1 MNIFLESLMRN
12 RSGKKFNNYAYLN
25 KTYYFAMTKK
35 VLFTFLT
42 ILLIACQTQ
51 NPQVRIN
58 TNQGDMQIELYPQKA
73 PITVK
78 NFLSYVDAGKYS
90 GAEFYRVVTLKNQ
103 PDKNIKIEVIQGG
116 LEFRMNID
124 TIPGIEHETTDK
136 TGIRHKDGTISMA
149 RNTPGSAS
157 SEFFICIGSQPE
169 LDYGGKRNPD
179 GQGFAAFGKVLT
191 GMEVVR
197 RIQKMSADSNQILF
211 EKVKILSVERE

>member
-1 MNIFLESLMRN
+1 
-12 RSGKKFNNYAYLN
+12 
-25 KTYYFAMTKK
+25 MTKK

-58 TNQGDMQIELYPQKA
+58 TNQGDIQIELYPQKA
-73 PITVK
+73 PITVM

-116 LEFRMNID
+116 LEFIMNID
-124 TIPGIEHETTDK
+124 TIPGIEHETTEK
-136 TGIRHKDGTISMA
+136 TGIRHEDGTISMA
-149 RNTPGSAS
+149 RNTPGTAS
-157 SEFFICIGSQPE
+157 SEFFICIGNQPE
-169 LDYGGKRNPD
+169 LDYGGKRNTD
-179 GQGFAAFGKVLT
+179 AQGFAAFGKVIT

-197 RIQKMSADSNQILF
+197 RIQKMPADSNQILF
-211 EKVKILSVERE
+211 EKVKILSMERE